1 MSNSEAKVKYLRR
14 YTFGLMFY
22 ATITAFLYWALVSGG
37 IDSMIIKCL
46 LFFFVGIPWIK
57 VLFQLPS
64 EFKVFVTIMKSSEA
78 ALATQYFDHLRVH
91 GKHPDLYGEA
101 QTE

>member
-46 LFFFVGIPWIK
+46 
-57 VLFQLPS
+57 
-64 EFKVFVTIMKSSEA
+64 
-78 ALATQYFDHLRVH
+78 
-91 GKHPDLYGEA
+91 HPDLYGEA